1 MIYYIENRGP
11 FGTQPCYN
19 NRKRLRGCT
28 DEAAGSYTPF
38 ALPAVLG
45 NVLQRRVQAVGVIA
59 DVTVVTQQQTAR
71 VGGLATRF
79 THRTLQTAP
88 AFIQHHL
95 GDLG

>member
-1 MIYYIENRGP
+1 MLCSVI
-11 FGTQPCYN
+11 
-19 NRKRLRGCT
+19 
-28 DEAAGSYTPF
+28 GSSHDIYTPL
-38 ALPAVLG
+38 ALPAALG
-45 NVLQRRVQAVGVIA
+45 HRLQGRVQAVGVVA

-71 VGGLATRF
+71 VGGLAARF